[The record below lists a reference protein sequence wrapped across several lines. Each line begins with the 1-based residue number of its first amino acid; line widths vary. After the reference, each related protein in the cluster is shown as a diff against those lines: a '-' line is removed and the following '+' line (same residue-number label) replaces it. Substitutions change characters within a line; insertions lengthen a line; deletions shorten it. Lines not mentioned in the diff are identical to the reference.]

1 MVRRMF
7 VQMSVI
13 VGCAAVGF
21 TLWISLTQYRLDFA
35 QASLRAVGV
44 GLAIMA
50 FSFIISGVI
59 EKLGGPSN

>member
-13 VGCAAVGF
+13 VGCISVGL
-21 TLWISLTQYRLDFA
+21 TLWFSLTQYQLDFA

-44 GLAIMA
+44 GLAVMA

>member
-1 MVRRMF
+1 MLRRMF

-13 VGCAAVGF
+13 VGCAAVGV
-21 TLWISLTQYRLDFA
+21 TLWIALTQYQLDFA

-44 GLAIMA
+44 GLAVMA
-50 FSFIISGVI
+50 FSFIISGII